1 MEHRLIMLVMCDF
14 FVSTAPCVGVGK
26 AGGLCVA
33 GVDTLLGPQG
43 PSMACRLVG
52 CGWLLGSSGFGG
64 AACVRGVAGAAGL
77 FFENFTVDASIFVS
91 SF

>member
-1 MEHRLIMLVMCDF
+1 MLVMCDF
-14 FVSTAPCVGVGK
+14 CVSTAPLCGCWESS
-26 AGGLCVA
+26 GLCVA

-52 CGWLLGSSGFGG
+52 CGWLLGSSGSGG

>member
-1 MEHRLIMLVMCDF
+1 MVPVVVPAVLEYVMPLRVWLEWVVLVAASWCWH
-14 FVSTAPCVGVGK
+14 TVGSPGTK
-26 AGGLCVA
+26 HGL
-33 GVDTLLGPQG
+33 P
-43 PSMACRLVG
+43 LVG
-52 CGWLLGSSGFGG
+52 CGWLLGSSGSGG